1 MHPAIDTITQRAPKA
16 LLRTVESFGELTL
29 LIRREDVVET
39 CRWLHDDPDLAF
51 DHITD
56 VTAVDFPNESPRFEV
71 VYHFYSIQK
80 GHRIRLKARVPE
92 DDSAIDSICAIWKGA
107 NFLEREVYDMMG
119 ITFRHHPDLRRI
131 LMTEDYDE
139 GFPLRKDFP
148 VEGRGW
154 RDRFDDFMPTS

>member
-1 MHPAIDTITQRAPKA
+1 MHPISENITARYPDAA
-16 LLRTVESFGELTL
+16 
-29 LIRREDVVET
+29 VVEARGEVSVSVAREAVVAL
-39 CRWLHDDPDLAF
+39 CQWLHDDPEMDF

-56 VTAVDFPNESPRFEV
+56 VTAVDFPDEEPRFAV
-71 VYHFYSIQK
+71 VYHFYSIAK
-80 GHRIRLKARVPE
+80 KHRVRVKARVPE
-92 DDSAIDSICAIWKGA
+92 EDCVIDSICHIWRGA

-119 ITFRHHPDLRRI
+119 IAFRNHPDLRRI

-154 RDRFDDFMPTS
+154 RDTFDFLTK